1 MILFLLLF
9 AGVFGSIPYYTESEE
24 ISATNT
30 TSMANKMIME
40 IEVHNP
46 HKYLIEWIAEIQACN
61 GGHSVGICLQ
71 KDGPITLNEQ
81 VWNPGPGWGVA
92 FGFKVVELDA
102 GNHTFAINY
111 ATGTDGSMVAIRR
124 ARIKLEEINL

>member
-9 AGVFGSIPYYTESEE
+9 AGVFGSISYYEESEDM
-24 ISATNT
+24 SATNS
-30 TSMANKMIME
+30 TSMANKMTMTLE
-40 IEVHNP
+40 IFNTGD
-46 HKYLIEWIAEIQACN
+46 YIIEWIAEIQACN

-71 KDGPITLNEQ
+71 KDGPVILNEQ
-81 VWNPGPGWGVA
+81 LWNPGPGWGVA
-92 FGFKVVELDA
+92 FGFKVVELDP

-124 ARIKLEEINL
+124 ARIKIEGINL